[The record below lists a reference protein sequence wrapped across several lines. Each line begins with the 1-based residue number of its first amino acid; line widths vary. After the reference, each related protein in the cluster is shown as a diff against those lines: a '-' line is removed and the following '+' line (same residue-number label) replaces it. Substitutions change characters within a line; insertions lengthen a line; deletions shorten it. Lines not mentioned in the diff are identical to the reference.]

1 MITFFDRNPV
11 KFTLILLMPKAMEG
25 VSQPAHKQQRLS
37 AHVKTSMLFLS
48 N

>member
-1 MITFFDRNPV
+1 MSTFFDRNPV
-11 KFTLILLMPKAMEG
+11 KFTLTRLMPKAMEG
-25 VSQPAHKQQRLS
+25 VSQLAHKQQRLS